1 MPVLFQF
8 LTIPV
13 TWKALLMSQCAMEA
27 GLSDFHKMKVTVM
40 KAFFRK
46 CQLPEVNYRNYEYFE
61 NDSLIYC
68 QNWVR

>member
-1 MPVLFQF
+1 
-8 LTIPV
+8 
-13 TWKALLMSQCAMEA
+13 MSQCAMET